1 MSDLHQSPMKNKL
14 ASHVMSD
21 VEKDYFKERG
31 VTLMGKVLVLGTL
44 PLIKNQF
51 GSVLQIG
58 NGTILNSDNE
68 NSNTP
73 IPTPVK
79 FVIGKNSIIK
89 IGDNCDLNG
98 VAITAYQS
106 VVIGNRVQIGA
117 GGLITD
123 TDLHP
128 VNIDDRR
135 KQILG
140 EAFPIAQVAKSEVV
154 IEDDVW
160 IGFGVM
166 VLKGVRIG
174 RGAIVGAGSVV
185 TKDVPAFSIAGGNPA
200 KVLKVI
206 DEN

>member
-1 MSDLHQSPMKNKL
+1 MIDFHRSPMKEKL
-14 ASHVMSD
+14 ESHVMSD
-21 VEKDYFKERG
+21 LERDYFKIRG
-31 VTLMGKVLVLGTL
+31 VTLIGKVLVLGRL
-44 PLIKNQF
+44 PIIKNEF
-51 GSVLQIG
+51 GSLLEVG
-58 NGTILNSDNE
+58 NDTILNSDNE

-79 FVIGKNSIIK
+79 FVVGKNSIIR

-98 VAITAYQS
+98 VAITAYKS
-106 VVIGNRVQIGA
+106 VLIGNRVQIGA

-128 VNIDDRR
+128 VNLDERR

-140 EAFPIAQVAKSEVV
+140 QAFAFEQVSKSEIV

-166 VLKGVRIG
+166 ILKGVHIG
-174 RGAIVGAGSVV
+174 RGAVVGAGSVV
-185 TKDVPAFSIAGGNPA
+185 TKNVPSGATVVGNPA
-200 KVLKVI
+200 RTTK
-206 DEN
+206 

>member
-1 MSDLHQSPMKNKL
+1 MSSSHQSPTKNKL

-21 VEKDYFKERG
+21 MEKKYFEERG
-31 VTLMGKVLVLGTL
+31 VTLTGKVLVLGSM
-44 PLIKNQF
+44 PIIKNKF
-51 GSVLQIG
+51 DGVLQIG
-58 NGTILNSDNE
+58 DSTILNSDNE

-79 FVIGKNSIIK
+79 FVVGKSSTIK

-98 VAITAYQS
+98 VAVTAYQS

-128 VNIDDRR
+128 VNLDARR
-135 KQILG
+135 QQILG
-140 EAFPIAQVAKSEVV
+140 EKFEISQVEKSEVV

-160 IGFGVM
+160 IGFGVLI
-166 VLKGVRIG
+166 LKGVRIG
-174 RGAIVGAGSVV
+174 KGAIVGAGSVV
-185 TKDVPAFSIAGGNPA
+185 TKDVPAFCIAAGNPA
-200 KVLKVI
+200 RVLKQI

>member
-1 MSDLHQSPMKNKL
+1 MSNLHQSPMKNKL

-21 VEKDYFKERG
+21 LEKDFFKERG
-31 VTLMGKVLVLGTL
+31 VTLLGKVLVLGKL

-51 GSVLQIG
+51 GSMLQIG
-58 NGTILNSDNE
+58 NDTILNSDNE

-79 FVIGKNSIIK
+79 FVVGKDSTIK
-89 IGDNCDLNG
+89 IGNNCDLNG
-98 VAITAYQS
+98 VAITAYKS
-106 VVIGNRVQIGA
+106 IVIGDRVQIGA

-128 VNIDDRR
+128 INIVARR

-140 EAFPIAQVAKSEVV
+140 EAFPIAQVAKSEIV

-160 IGFGVM
+160 IGFGVLI
-166 VLKGVRIG
+166 LKGVHIG

-185 TKDVPAFSIAGGNPA
+185 TKDVPACCVVGGNPA
-200 KVLKVI
+200 KVLKVL
-206 DEN
+206 DEY

>member
-1 MSDLHQSPMKNKL
+1 MSDLHESPMKNKL
-14 ASHVMSD
+14 ATHVMPEL
-21 VEKDYFKERG
+21 EKEFFKQHG
-31 VTLMGKVLVLGTL
+31 VTVIGKVLVLGTL

-58 NGTILNSDNE
+58 NNTILNSDNE

-79 FVIGKNSIIK
+79 FVLGKNSVIK

-98 VAITAYQS
+98 VAITAYKS
-106 VVIGNRVQIGA
+106 VVIGDRVQIGA

-128 VNIDDRR
+128 INMQDRR

-140 EAFPIAQVAKSEVV
+140 EAFPIAQVAKSEVE

-160 IGFGVM
+160 IGFGVII
-166 VLKGVRIG
+166 LKGVRIG
-174 RGAIVGAGSVV
+174 RGAIVAAGSVV
-185 TKDVPAFSIAGGNPA
+185 TKDVLAFSVVGGNPA

>member
-21 VEKDYFKERG
+21 SEKEFFEERG
-31 VTLMGKVLVLGTL
+31 VTLTGKVLVLGPL

-58 NGTILNSDNE
+58 NDTILNSDNE

-79 FVIGKNSIIK
+79 FVVGKNSIIK
-89 IGDNCDLNG
+89 IGENCDLNG
-98 VAITAYQS
+98 VAITAYKS

-128 VNIDDRR
+128 LNIDVRR

-140 EAFPIAQVAKSEVV
+140 EAFPIAKVEKSAVV

-160 IGFGVM
+160 IGFGVLI
-166 VLKGVRIG
+166 LKGVRIG

-185 TKDVPAFSIAGGNPA
+185 TKDVPACCVVGGNPA
-200 KVLKVI
+200 KVLKLI